1 MPGRLH
7 LGEPEPLRGAF
18 GGLKSSGGIRCG
30 VITSRQ
36 RRRIR
41 QHLAGVRSQA
51 IHRRPPF
58 FKGLE
63 RFLQRGRA
71 LGARGA
77 EFILYQ
83 VVTKSRS
90 VLAQLSDKGVNR

>member
-51 IHRRPPF
+51 LHRILRV

-77 EFILYQ
+77 ELILYQ
-83 VVTKSRS
+83 IVTESRA
-90 VLAQLSDKGVNR
+90 VLAQLSDKAFNR